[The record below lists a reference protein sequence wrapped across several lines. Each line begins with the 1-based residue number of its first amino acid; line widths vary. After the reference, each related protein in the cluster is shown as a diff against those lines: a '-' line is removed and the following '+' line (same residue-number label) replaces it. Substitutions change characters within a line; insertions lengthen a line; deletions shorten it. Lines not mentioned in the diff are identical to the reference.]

1 MLLLL
6 YFGGTFVLSLG
17 LALYLTPILRRGAM
31 AFDVLDKPDGR
42 LKSQPV
48 PVPYLGGIAVYLA
61 FLIALSLVF
70 EFRPQL
76 LGLLLGGTMVA
87 MLGLFDDLKI
97 LAPRLKLAGQLLA
110 AWVMLRSDISI
121 QLEAVP
127 LEMATLLTIVWLVGV
142 TNAVNILDVS
152 DGLAAGVSAIAAL
165 SLFVIAVLNGDV
177 LIGTTTL
184 ALVGALV
191 GFLRYNQPPA
201 RIYLGDTGSL
211 FVGFMLAALAM
222 IGAYT
227 RRSEIAAFA
236 PVAVLIVPILET
248 TLVVFARLAEGR
260 SPFKGSPDHL
270 ALRLKLRGL
279 SAGQVAWVGYGLG
292 LVGGVVGIATTLV
305 NPTLAAVLLGCMAA
319 LAFGMLVWLWRL
331 PAPQQ
336 PEAEDALE
344 PLLPPAESAAEPLR
358 PPAAHAN
365 HQSAERTDPN
375 Q

>member
-17 LALYLTPILRRGAM
+17 LSLYLTPIIRRGAM

-42 LKSQPV
+42 LKMQPV

-61 FLIALSLVF
+61 FLITLSLVF
-70 EFRPQL
+70 DFRPQL

-127 LEMATLLTIVWLVGV
+127 LEMATLLTVVWLVGI

-165 SLFVIAVLNGDV
+165 SLFVIAALNGDV

-184 ALVGALV
+184 ALVGALI

-227 RRSEIAAFA
+227 RKSEIAAFA

-248 TLVVFARLAEGR
+248 TLVVFARLANGQ

-292 LVGGVVGIATTLV
+292 MVGGVVGVATTLV
-305 NPTLAAVLLGCMAA
+305 HPTLAAVLLGCMAA
-319 LAFGMLVWLWRL
+319 LALATLAWLWRL
-331 PAPQQ
+331 PAPRL
-336 PEAEDALE
+336 PEAEDAPE
-344 PLLPPAESAAEPLR
+344 PLLPPAEETAKPLR
-358 PPAAHAN
+358 PPAADAS
-365 HQSAERTDPN
+365 HQSFERTDRS